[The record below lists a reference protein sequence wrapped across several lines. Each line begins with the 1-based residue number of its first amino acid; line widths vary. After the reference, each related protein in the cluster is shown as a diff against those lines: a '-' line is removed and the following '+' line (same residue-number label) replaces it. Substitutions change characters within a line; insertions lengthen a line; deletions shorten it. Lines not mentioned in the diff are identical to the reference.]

1 MSVRCIRQ
9 YVQLRHAAAHWI
21 QIHLMVRFIC
31 AIFACRYELEVWGE
45 RHDVERG
52 DVLRSLEWSQ
62 KFFAAVDPVG
72 QYGNLY
78 RCALANGEH
87 RWLCPYHAAHA
98 KGEVELARPPP
109 LRTVC

>member
-1 MSVRCIRQ
+1 MSV
-9 YVQLRHAAAHWI
+9 
-21 QIHLMVRFIC
+21 
-31 AIFACRYELEVWGE
+31 CRYELEVWGE
-45 RHDVERG
+45 RYDVERG

-98 KGEVELARPPP
+98 KGDVELARPPP
-109 LRTVC
+109 LRTVRCQPSSCV

>member
-1 MSVRCIRQ
+1 M
-9 YVQLRHAAAHWI
+9 LRFVW
-21 QIHLMVRFIC
+21 LPRLRDC
-31 AIFACRYELEVWGE
+31 SYELEVWGE
-45 RHDVERG
+45 RYDVERG

-62 KFFAAVDPVG
+62 KFFASVDPVG

-98 KGEVELARPPP
+98 KGEVELARAPP
-109 LRTVC
+109 LRTVRTLLSHSLRHSMLSLCFGLC